1 MAVAAPRPSP
11 RVTARAA
18 AAQPLTAPRPRP
30 RDHAQVRARRSPLLT
45 RWILWIA
52 VVAALL
58 AGIVGLNV
66 ALLQLRM
73 EGGRLQ
79 SEIVRIRA
87 ENDSMQAELS
97 TASAGGRVE
106 TIARGRLGLVE
117 ATETSYL
124 KVEPKER

>member
-1 MAVAAPRPSP
+1 MAVAAPRREQGAPAPPAAKP
-11 RVTARAA
+11 RAV
-18 AAQPLTAPRPRP
+18 PAPRSRHRTEERP
-30 RDHAQVRARRSPLLT
+30 RRSPLLT
-45 RWILWIA
+45 RWILWIG
-52 VVAALL
+52 VMAALL

-66 ALLQLRM
+66 AVLQLRM
-73 EGGRLQ
+73 QGGHLQ

-117 ATETSYL
+117 ATEPSYL

>member
-1 MAVAAPRPSP
+1 MAVAAPRP
-11 RVTARAA
+11 
-18 AAQPLTAPRPRP
+18 RPRATAGTAAEPLAIP
-30 RDHAQVRARRSPLLT
+30 RSRSRVRGEAHGSRSPLLT

-66 ALLQLRM
+66 AVLQLRM

-97 TASAGGRVE
+97 TAAAGGRVE